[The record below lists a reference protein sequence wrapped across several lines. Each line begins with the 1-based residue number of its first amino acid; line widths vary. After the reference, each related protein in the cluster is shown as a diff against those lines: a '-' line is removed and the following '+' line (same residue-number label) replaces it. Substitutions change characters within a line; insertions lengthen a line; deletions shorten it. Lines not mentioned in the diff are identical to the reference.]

1 MRVDFYQLSRGPVES
16 ELPPLARRVLET
28 GQRLLVVSGDAAQLG
43 RIGEGL
49 WAGKDSF
56 LANGHAGEP
65 HQERQP
71 ILLSG
76 ALDPANGARFVALA
90 DGRWRDDVEQF
101 ERVFLF
107 FDETTRDDARGYW
120 SRLKGREG
128 LERHYWEQKAGG
140 GWNLKA

>member
-28 GQRLLVVSGDAAQLG
+28 GQRLLVVSGDGAQLG
-43 RIGEGL
+43 RIGDGL
-49 WAGKDSF
+49 WAAKDTF
-56 LANGHAGEP
+56 LANGRADEP

-90 DGRWRDDVEQF
+90 DGRWRDEAAQF

-107 FDETTRDDARGYW
+107 FDETTRDDARATW
-120 SRLKGREG
+120 RMLKGRDG
-128 LERHYWEQKAGG
+128 LERHYWQQQDRGWKEAG
-140 GWNLKA
+140 